1 MKRFIVENAVFEKLP
16 DYCVGVVVARG
27 LDNHSQS
34 EAVSRMLDQAAERGR
49 EDHRRHQPCV
59 LPH

>member
-34 EAVSRMLDQAAERGR
+34 EAVRLRGNASFICQR
-49 EDHRRHQPCV
+49 LR
-59 LPH
+59 